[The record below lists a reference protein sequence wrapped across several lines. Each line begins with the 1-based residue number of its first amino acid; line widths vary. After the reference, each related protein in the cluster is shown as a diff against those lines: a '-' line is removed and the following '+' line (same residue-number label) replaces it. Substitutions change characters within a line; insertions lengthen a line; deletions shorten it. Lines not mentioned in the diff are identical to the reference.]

1 MTSVYLSLL
10 HDSLAMI
17 AVMTIAALLAGKSVL
32 FTFPVLSPF
41 QAHVAFVLNHI
52 LPRHSCWP
60 YKSGSQRWRITAA
73 AINVLHAALS
83 VNPHHHSGA
92 ALRKPPM
99 LTHLFH
105 R

>member
-1 MTSVYLSLL
+1 MIPGCFSLL
-10 HDSLAMI
+10 HDAPAMI
-17 AVMTIAALLAGKSVL
+17 AVMTIAVL
-32 FTFPVLSPF
+32 FTSPVLSPF

-52 LPRHSCWP
+52 LPRHTRWP
-60 YKSGSQRWRITAA
+60 YKLGSQRWRITAA

-99 LTHLFH
+99 LTHLLS
-105 R
+105 